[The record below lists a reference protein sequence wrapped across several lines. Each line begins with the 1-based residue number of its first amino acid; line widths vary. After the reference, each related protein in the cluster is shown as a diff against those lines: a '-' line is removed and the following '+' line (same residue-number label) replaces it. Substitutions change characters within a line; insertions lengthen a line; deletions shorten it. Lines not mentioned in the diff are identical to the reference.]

1 MGGNTFYR
9 RITDISIKLT
19 NNLLSA
25 KLQSK
30 PDYMD
35 NLINLIK
42 KTSDLEKIFNNNFF
56 KKEELELLRE
66 KKFIILDFFYHTV
79 LKFTI
84 RDLYDLSLRFLKKKI
99 ISFENN

>member
-1 MGGNTFYR
+1 VGGNSFYR
-9 RITDISIKLT
+9 RITDISNKLT

-35 NLINLIK
+35 NLLNLIK
-42 KTSDLEKIFNNNFF
+42 KTLDLEKIFTNNFL
-56 KKEELELLRE
+56 KKEDLEQFRE
-66 KKFIILDFFYHTV
+66 KKFIVLDFFYHTV
-79 LKFTI
+79 LKFTV